1 VTVLK
6 RVGDENVYRSV
17 IMYRNVLKTRP
28 EEDSIYIPLETYL
41 KTVPSLQRVTSKVDT
56 NDLMDSH
63 ILNTSH
69 FGRFTITSNL
79 YLICMVIW
87 KRVHL

>member
-1 VTVLK
+1 
-6 RVGDENVYRSV
+6 VGDENVYRSV

-56 NDLMDSH
+56 NDLMDSA
-63 ILNTSH
+63 TYFEYES

>member
-1 VTVLK
+1 
-6 RVGDENVYRSV
+6 
-17 IMYRNVLKTRP
+17 MYRNVLKTRP

-56 NDLMDSH
+56 NDLMDSQH

-87 KRVHL
+87 KEYICRFSMSSIEVYIGYG

>member
-1 VTVLK
+1 
-6 RVGDENVYRSV
+6 VGDENVYRSV

-56 NDLMDSH
+56 NDLMDSA
-63 ILNTSH
+63 TYFEYES
-69 FGRFTITSNL
+69 F
-79 YLICMVIW
+79 
-87 KRVHL
+87 